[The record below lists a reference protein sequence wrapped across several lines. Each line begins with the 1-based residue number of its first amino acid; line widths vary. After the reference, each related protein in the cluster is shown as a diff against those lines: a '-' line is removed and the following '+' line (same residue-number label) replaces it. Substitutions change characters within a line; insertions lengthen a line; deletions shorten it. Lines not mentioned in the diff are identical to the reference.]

1 MNVNSLFYEE
11 FRRQGKLLMPDRPV
25 LLALLKLYTWL
36 ATSGADFFT
45 EDQLRDALK
54 AGEADSPDTEHN
66 SLYTP
71 WQRHTLLVREL
82 QVYWLL
88 RGVESGT
95 TVTYRFKPHARAICK
110 RLHTTLF
117 SKLVVSQVEAAFRR
131 LQQGLG
137 ESEEDF
143 LNWARELLPLG
154 LEVEQQLV
162 ALDNDI
168 EETIRQLRQQTSQSE
183 ESFLAVLDYVSATLD
198 NLLQKADE
206 LNRAFD
212 HAADLEQELTHIY
225 TGKQYESEAVDREAR
240 EALRFI
246 RRARQRL
253 NELSLRLDWVRPRV
267 RAVFG
272 NLKKLR
278 FDRKTEQFLE
288 RLLNAEPT
296 TKPQLPAGVAL
307 ARLVYRPLRYERV
320 PHAGQVLPAVPVPAA
335 VRPTNQRAQ
344 QDFKARTEEMLR
356 VRGRVQHW
364 LTQLRAELL
373 QAGATVD
380 FREFGQRL
388 ADSEGPAAYEIVAQV
403 LATVRREDELN
414 RNWQLHI
421 IAQEEKIENEF
432 GIINLWKLTLT
443 NP

>member
-1 MNVNSLFYEE
+1 MEVDSHFYDE
-11 FRRQGKLLMPDRPV
+11 FRRQGKLLLPDRPV
-25 LLALLKLYTWL
+25 LLALIKLYIWL
-36 ATSGADFFT
+36 ANTGADFFT
-45 EDQLRDALK
+45 EDQLRGALK
-54 AGEADSPDTEHN
+54 VGEADSPEKEHN
-66 SLYTP
+66 PLYTP

-82 QVYWLL
+82 QAYWLL

-95 TVTYRFKPHARAICK
+95 TATYRFKPHARAICK
-110 RLHTTLF
+110 RLYSTLF
-117 SKLVVSQVEAAFRR
+117 VKLVVSQVEAAFRR
-131 LQQGLG
+131 LREGLG

-168 EETIRQLRQQTSQSE
+168 EETIRQLRQQTSHSE
-183 ESFLAVLDYVSATLD
+183 DSFLAVLDHVSATLD

-212 HAADLEQELTHIY
+212 QAAGLEQELTRIY
-225 TGKQYESEAVDREAR
+225 TAKQYESEAVDREAR

-267 RAVFG
+267 RAIFG

-288 RLLNAEPT
+288 LLLNAEPAA
-296 TKPQLPAGVAL
+296 KPSLPAGVAI
-307 ARLVYRPLRYERV
+307 ARLVYQPLRYERV

-335 VRPTNQRAQ
+335 VRPANQQAQ
-344 QDFKARTEEMLR
+344 QAFKAQTEEMLR

-364 LTQLRAELL
+364 LARLRAELL
-373 QAGATVD
+373 QPGATVR
-380 FREFGQRL
+380 FKEFGQRL
-388 ADSEGPAAYEIVAQV
+388 ADSEGRACYEILSQV
-403 LATVRREDELN
+403 LATVRREDELE
-414 RNWQLHI
+414 RSWQLR
-421 IAQEEKIENEF
+421 IATHEEEIENEF
-432 GIINLWKLTLT
+432 VTISLWNLTLT